1 VRRGTA
7 GAGRG
12 VGRNVAAFCG
22 GEQFKQLESCLG
34 RVKVLPRPR
43 TSLSDSERRTRQF
56 FGRFE
61 VRQLTLNCARSWQA
75 DVGAEVYLADSP
87 AVEKVG
93 STRRRLPPA
102 RQGYLT
108 ASFLGRQAAAIVGII
123 LTLATVAAVSLLQS
137 FYNRH
142 FKQS

>member
-1 VRRGTA
+1 
-7 GAGRG
+7 
-12 VGRNVAAFCG
+12 
-22 GEQFKQLESCLG
+22 
-34 RVKVLPRPR
+34 
-43 TSLSDSERRTRQF
+43 
-56 FGRFE
+56 
-61 VRQLTLNCARSWQA
+61 
-75 DVGAEVYLADSP
+75 VGAEVYLADSP

-102 RQGYLT
+102 CQGYLT